1 MIIYDFIEQRFD
13 QLLNNDHTS
22 KDAENMVDSLYDF
35 NFLKF
40 RQEDSMVNDIC
51 KELYHELESV
61 ANEDIPF

>member
-22 KDAENMVDSLYDF
+22 KDAENMVDSLYDL

-40 RQEDSMVNDIC
+40 RQADLMVNDIC
-51 KELYHELESV
+51 KELYYEIESIYT
-61 ANEDIPF
+61 EDIPF

>member
-40 RQEDSMVNDIC
+40 RQEDQMVNDIC
-51 KELYHELESV
+51 KELHY
-61 ANEDIPF
+61 AIPDNDIPF

>member
-22 KDAENMVDSLYDF
+22 KDAENMVDSLYDL

-40 RQEDSMVNDIC
+40 RQGDPMVNDIC
-51 KELYHELESV
+51 KELYYEIESIYT
-61 ANEDIPF
+61 EDIPF

>member
-13 QLLNNDHTS
+13 ELLNNDHTS

-40 RQEDSMVNDIC
+40 RQQDSMVNDIC
-51 KELYHELESV
+51 KELYYELESIYT
-61 ANEDIPF
+61 EDIPF